1 MEVSQEPFGF
11 ERKAK
16 GIREKF
22 PSQRQRD
29 LAKKPVKPNEQD
41 VQACRG
47 VLTAFFEEMTS
58 WEQFT
63 DQVGFDDPRVK
74 PRLLAIWEKFV
85 SEVPRAGF
93 RPLALSYSPSGTYRN
108 DCFLDAERITKNKLL
123 IYTRDSQTDFTRRF
137 LMKRTVDGWKIDALQ
152 ERLDGWLRVGL

>member
-1 MEVSQEPFGF
+1 M
-11 ERKAK
+11 
-16 GIREKF
+16 
-22 PSQRQRD
+22 
-29 LAKKPVKPNEQD
+29 
-41 VQACRG
+41 
-47 VLTAFFEEMTS
+47 
-58 WEQFT
+58 
-63 DQVGFDDPRVK
+63 
-74 PRLLAIWEKFV
+74 